1 MTDLMY
7 QGLELWPESMQPQQL
22 FILMHGVGG
31 RAADMVLLADRL
43 KDEFPNAAFFL
54 PDGIFPFDGGGS
66 GRQWYS
72 NSGVTEENRAGR
84 VNEAMPV
91 LLALVSYAQNRFNV
105 LQTDTAIAGFS
116 QGANM
121 ALQFSVLH
129 DGLVGRVLAF
139 SGRFAALPEKAPELT
154 TLHVLHGEE
163 DSVIS
168 VEHAHAAHARLVQ
181 LEGDVTLDVVP
192 GAGHEISAVMCER
205 AIHRLKTTIPKRSWN
220 LAMKSAG

>member
-1 MTDLMY
+1 MADLMY

-22 FILMHGVGG
+22 FILLHGVGG
-31 RAADMVLLADRL
+31 RAADMVPLADRL

-66 GRQWYS
+66 ARQWYS
-72 NSGVTEENRAGR
+72 NVGVTEENRAVR
-84 VNEAMPV
+84 VNEAMPA
-91 LLALVSYAQNRFNV
+91 LSALVSYAQHRFNV
-105 LQTDTAIAGFS
+105 LQTDTAIVGFS

-139 SGRFAALPEKAPELT
+139 SGRFAALPDKAPELT
-154 TLHVLHGEE
+154 TLHLLHGEV
-163 DSVIS
+163 DDVIS
-168 VEHAHAAHARLVQ
+168 VEHAHAAHTRLVQ
-181 LEGDVTLDVVP
+181 IEGDVTLDVVP
-192 GAGHEISAVMCER
+192 GIGHEISVVLCER

-220 LAMKSAG
+220 QAMKSAG

>member
-1 MTDLMY
+1 MY
-7 QGLELWPESMQPQQL
+7 QGLELWPEFMQPQQL
-22 FILMHGVGG
+22 FILLHGYGG
-31 RAADMVLLADRL
+31 QASDMVPLADRL

-54 PDGIFPFDGGGS
+54 PDATFPFEGGGS

-72 NSGVTEENRAGR
+72 NSGVTEENRPAR

-91 LLALVSYAQNRFNV
+91 LFALVSYAQNRFNV

-139 SGRFAALPEKAPELT
+139 SGRFAALPDKAPGLT
-154 TLHVLHGEE
+154 TLHLLHGEE

-168 VEHAHAAHARLVQ
+168 AEHAQAAHARLVQ
-181 LEGDVTLDVVP
+181 IEGDVTLDVIP
-192 GAGHEISAVMCER
+192 GVGHEINALLSER

-220 LAMKSAG
+220 LAMKSA